1 MNSPAREALIAG
13 PPALNYS
20 GTATY
25 RPIGRYR
32 AMTRFALAPI
42 AALLL
47 LGGCAQTYVSPVS
60 VTRFVGDQP
69 ARLGQG
75 PIAVRIAPGMPT
87 DPLAFAPWRQAVAD
101 ELARLGYQVVPGEQA
116 AQVAEVRLTR
126 AVDLPGQRRN
136 PVSVGV
142 GGSTGS
148 YGSGVGMGVGIDLSG
163 PPPEV
168 DHTQMGV
175 IIRDGASGEALWEGR
190 AQFSASVNSRYG
202 PTPAAAQKM
211 ATALFAGFP
220 GRSGETVEVR

>member
-1 MNSPAREALIAG
+1 
-13 PPALNYS
+13 
-20 GTATY
+20 
-25 RPIGRYR
+25 
-32 AMTRFALAPI
+32 MTRLALAAI

-47 LGGCAQTYVSPVS
+47 AGCAQSYVSPVS

-87 DPLAFAPWRQAVAD
+87 DPLAFAPYGQAVAA

-116 AQVAEVRLTR
+116 AQVAEVRLSR
-126 AVDLPGQRRN
+126 ALEQPGRGRN

-148 YGSGVGMGVGIDLSG
+148 YGSGVGLGVGIDLSG

-168 DHTQMGV
+168 THTQIGV
-175 IIRDGASGEALWEGR
+175 VIRDGASGQALWEGR
-190 AQFSASVNSRYG
+190 AEFSASVNTPYG
-202 PTPAAAQKM
+202 QAQAAAQKM
-211 ATALFAGFP
+211 AAALFAGFP
-220 GRSGETVEVR
+220 GRSGETIEVR